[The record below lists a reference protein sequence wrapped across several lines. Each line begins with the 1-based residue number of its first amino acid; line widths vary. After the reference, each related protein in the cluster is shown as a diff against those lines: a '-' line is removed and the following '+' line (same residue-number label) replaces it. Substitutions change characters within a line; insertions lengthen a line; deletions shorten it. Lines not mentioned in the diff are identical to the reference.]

1 MSQPPPPLLLL
12 LSPQVNS
19 STYPVSVKAIDLCA
33 TGCDP
38 NKGCGLNGMNTKG
51 VSTQG
56 GKWPLNQGQE
66 CAYKVRAAC
75 SSQTNVLL
83 QPRLLV

>member
-1 MSQPPPPLLLL
+1 
-12 LSPQVNS
+12 
-19 STYPVSVKAIDLCA
+19 VKAIDLCA

-51 VSTQG
+51 VSTAG

-66 CAYKVRAAC
+66 CADKDNFRVFTVSC
-75 SSQTNVLL
+75 
-83 QPRLLV
+83 